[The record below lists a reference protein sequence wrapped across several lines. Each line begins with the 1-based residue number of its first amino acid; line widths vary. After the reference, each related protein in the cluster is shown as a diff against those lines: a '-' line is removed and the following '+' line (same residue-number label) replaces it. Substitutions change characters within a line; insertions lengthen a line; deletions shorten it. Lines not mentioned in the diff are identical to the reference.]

1 MNGTLSEDN
10 FWAITHL
17 GHQVL
22 LEALTAQAMGAFQ
35 LNRGCCL
42 LTADWAT
49 KDLSLLLFEAV
60 IDLNPVHVEHVLD
73 GPLRVV
79 KVPLLELLHVPL
91 RFQKHG
97 TCHGLAD
104 SKSILDFFDQGLLLL
119 LNLLVLNEGER
130 EPACQPWSRIPGD
143 LLA

>member
-10 FWAITHL
+10 FWAIAHL

-35 LNRGCCL
+35 LNRGCSL

-73 GPLRVV
+73 GLLRVV

-91 RFQKHG
+91 RF
-97 TCHGLAD
+97 
-104 SKSILDFFDQGLLLL
+104 
-119 LNLLVLNEGER
+119 
-130 EPACQPWSRIPGD
+130 
-143 LLA
+143 